1 MKKQSNN
8 FRLELLEQ
16 IFYVVNKYIM
26 NISQSKKP
34 RKLSPN
40 LLRIMEDITFLTQL
54 YAGGYTENGNKE
66 KDLGVVST
74 DQLVLIL
81 HNKKIKRNI

>member
-1 MKKQSNN
+1 
-8 FRLELLEQ
+8 
-16 IFYVVNKYIM
+16 M

-74 DQLVLIL
+74 DYQQI
-81 HNKKIKRNI
+81 N